1 MALIK
6 RITDEDVYRRR
17 WQLLALTAVGA
28 FMWPLDGSIVS
39 VALPVMG
46 PDLHLSF
53 TAAVWVSAAFLLTT
67 AVLLIPA
74 GRIADQH
81 GRVRYYLLGIAVFT
95 VASLLCALSMNGAWL
110 IGSRIIQG
118 AGAALIGATSAAI
131 VTSVFPPHERGR
143 ALGIN
148 VMAVYIGL
156 TVGPPL
162 GGFITDAVGWRW
174 IFLINIP
181 IGIVVLLWGWFM
193 LPRSEKVPGPRLD
206 VLGSVLLGAFLVCL
220 LVPLTF
226 SVEWGWASAATIG
239 LLARLGGVLRRLRGL
254 GAARGRAH
262 PQPRPGAQ
270 EPPVRGR
277 QHRRPAQLHGAVRR
291 QPAHRHLP
299 RDWCRTGR
307 RRSPGGCC

>member
-1 MALIK
+1 MALIR
-6 RITDEDVYRRR
+6 RITEEDLHRRR

-46 PDLHLSF
+46 RELHLSF

-74 GRIADQH
+74 GRVADQH

-110 IGSRIIQG
+110 IASRILQG
-118 AGAALIGATSAAI
+118 VGAALIGATAAAI
-131 VTSVFPPHERGR
+131 ITAVFPPNERGR
-143 ALGIN
+143 ALGVN

-181 IGIVVLLWGWFM
+181 IGIGVLFWGWFM
-193 LPRSEKVPGPRLD
+193 LPRSEKVGDRASMSWGPCSWE
-206 VLGSVLLGAFLVCL
+206 GS
-220 LVPLTF
+220 
-226 SVEWGWASAATIG
+226 
-239 LLARLGGVLRRLRGL
+239 
-254 GAARGRAH
+254 
-262 PQPRPGAQ
+262 
-270 EPPVRGR
+270 
-277 QHRRPAQLHGAVRR
+277 
-291 QPAHRHLP
+291 
-299 RDWCRTGR
+299 
-307 RRSPGGCC
+307 